1 MEKLNI
7 VDMFC
12 GGGGE
17 STGLISAAHEYD
29 FDVNMSAINH
39 WERAI
44 ETHAANYPFAEH
56 RCENVQH
63 IQPQT
68 LKASKNTDLM
78 WASPGCQHFSTAR
91 GGKPRSEDM
100 RSPAW
105 EVLRF
110 AEELRPKRII
120 IENVP
125 EFRTWGP
132 LDPEGKIIK
141 ECKGK
146 TFDAFISGLRSL
158 NYIVDWQVLC
168 AADYGAP
175 TSRRRLFIQAVRK
188 DCGKQILWPKPTNV
202 KGGDLILPN
211 WHSALEIIDW
221 SIPSQI
227 ISQRKKPLAEATL
240 KRIEYGMRKFWKDDA
255 VPFIARLYGQS
266 KAESIDQ
273 PLSTISCS
281 GAHHMLITPFICRYN
296 QGNNRVHSIDEPL
309 PTLDC
314 SNRYELVEPF
324 ISAIGQ
330 SSARQRNRKLSEPL
344 STICTKQEH
353 CLVSPMLIQYYG
365 NGHAVSINE
374 PVPTLTTKDRY
385 ALVGTD
391 KYGIELGFRMLQ
403 PKELA
408 AATGFPEDYIFTG
421 TKVDV
426 VKQIG
431 NAVPPNFAK
440 AIFSQILKEKIKR
453 G

>member
-1 MEKLNI
+1 MSKLNI

-17 STGLISAAHEYD
+17 STGLIEAAHDYN

-44 ETHAANYPFAEH
+44 ETHSKNYPFAEH

-175 TSRRRLFIQAVRK
+175 TSKEDGFLF
-188 DCGKQILWPKPTNV
+188 
-202 KGGDLILPN
+202 
-211 WHSALEIIDW
+211 
-221 SIPSQI
+221 
-227 ISQRKKPLAEATL
+227 
-240 KRIEYGMRKFWKDDA
+240 
-255 VPFIARLYGQS
+255 
-266 KAESIDQ
+266 
-273 PLSTISCS
+273 
-281 GAHHMLITPFICRYN
+281 
-296 QGNNRVHSIDEPL
+296 
-309 PTLDC
+309 
-314 SNRYELVEPF
+314 
-324 ISAIGQ
+324 
-330 SSARQRNRKLSEPL
+330 KL
-344 STICTKQEH
+344 
-353 CLVSPMLIQYYG
+353 
-365 NGHAVSINE
+365 
-374 PVPTLTTKDRY
+374 
-385 ALVGTD
+385 
-391 KYGIELGFRMLQ
+391 
-403 PKELA
+403 
-408 AATGFPEDYIFTG
+408 
-421 TKVDV
+421 
-426 VKQIG
+426 
-431 NAVPPNFAK
+431 
-440 AIFSQILKEKIKR
+440 
-453 G
+453 

>member
-1 MEKLNI
+1 MQKLNI

-17 STGLISAAHEYD
+17 STGLIEAAQEYD
-29 FDVNMSAINH
+29 FEVNMSAINH

-44 ETHAANYPFAEH
+44 ETHAKNYPFAEH

-63 IQPQT
+63 IEPHT
-68 LKASKNTDLM
+68 LAASRDTDLM
-78 WASPGCQHFSTAR
+78 WASPGCQHFSSAR

-105 EVLRF
+105 EVIRF

-132 LDPEGKIIK
+132 LDQNGRMIA
-141 ECKGK
+141 ECKGR
-146 TFDAFISGLRSL
+146 TFRAFIAGLRSL
-158 NYIVDWQVLC
+158 NYIVDWRVLC

-188 DCGKQILWPKPTNV
+188 DCGKRIIWPEPTNV
-202 KGGDLILPN
+202 KGGDMLLPD
-211 WHSALEIIDW
+211 WRSASEIIDW

-227 ISQRKKPLAEATL
+227 ISKRKKPLAVATL
-240 KRIEYGMRKFWKDDA
+240 RRIEYGMKEFWGDAA
-255 VPFIARLYGQS
+255 VPFIAKLYGNS
-266 KAESIDQ
+266 TAERLDR

-281 GAHHMLITPFICRYN
+281 GAHHMLITPFLCRYN
-296 QGNNRVHSIDEPL
+296 QGNNHVHTIEEPL

-314 SNRYELVEPF
+314 SNRYGIVEPF
-324 ISAIGQ
+324 ISAICQ
-330 SSARQRNRKLSEPL
+330 TSARQRNRKLTEPL

-365 NGHAVSINE
+365 NGHAVPLDA

-391 KYGIELGFRMLQ
+391 SNSVELGFRMLQ

-408 AATGFPEDYIFTG
+408 AATGFPEDYVFTG

-431 NAVPPNFAK
+431 NAVPPNFAR
-440 AIFSQILKEKIKR
+440 AMFSQILKEMTA
-453 G
+453 

>member
-1 MEKLNI
+1 MKLNI

-17 STGLISAAHEYD
+17 STGLIEAAHNYN

-44 ETHAANYPFAEH
+44 ETHAKNYPFAEH

-63 IQPQT
+63 IEPHT
-68 LKASKNTDLM
+68 LAASKNTDLM
-78 WASPGCQHFSTAR
+78 WASPGCQHFSVAR

-132 LDPEGKIIK
+132 LDSNGKIIK

-146 TFDAFISGLRSL
+146 TFNAFINSLKSL
-158 NYIVDWQVLC
+158 NYIVDYQVLC
-168 AADYGAP
+168 AANYGAA
-175 TSRRRLFIQAVRK
+175 TSRKRLFIQAVRK
-188 DCGKQILWPKPTNV
+188 DCSKRILWPNPTNV
-202 KGGDLILPN
+202 KGGDLLLSD
-211 WHSALEIIDW
+211 WKAASEIIDW
-221 SIPSQI
+221 SLPCQI
-227 ISQRKKPLAEATL
+227 ISQRKKPLAPATMR
-240 KRIEYGMRKFWKDDA
+240 RIEYGIREFWGEA
-255 VPFIARLYGQS
+255 ATPFIARLYGQS
-266 KAESIDQ
+266 KAESIEN

-281 GAHHMLITPFICRYN
+281 GAHHMLIMPFLCRYN
-296 QGNNRVHSIDEPL
+296 KGDNRVHPISEPV

-314 SNRYELVEPF
+314 SNRYGIVEP
-324 ISAIGQ
+324 
-330 SSARQRNRKLSEPL
+330 
-344 STICTKQEH
+344 
-353 CLVSPMLIQYYG
+353 CLMQPMLIQYYG
-365 NGHAVSINE
+365 SGHAVSINK
-374 PVPTLTTKDRY
+374 PIPTLTTKDRY
-385 ALVGTD
+385 ALIGTN
-391 KYGIELGFRMLQ
+391 KNGVELGFRMLQ
-403 PKELA
+403 PHELA
-408 AATGFPEDYIFTG
+408 AATGFPKNYIFTG
-421 TKVDV
+421 NKVDI

-440 AIFSQILKEKIKR
+440 ALFEQILKEKKEA
-453 G
+453 